1 MTKVLVQTGVEHKYH
16 TIGSPD
22 DPAIVLIAGFGAQ
35 LLSWHDRLCRLLVDK
50 GRLVIRFDN
59 RDCGLST
66 KLDDHPVDLGAIVAA
81 ASNGDLAAVRAIVP
95 YTLHDVADDV
105 VGLLDEL
112 DIQRAHVVDASMG
125 GMVAQLVAIHHS
137 ERTGEAENGQST
149 PDATAAL
156 LGSPPTD
163 RSTYVSVAI
172 AAARV
177 WGSSRYFD
185 PDAAADVAAASFD
198 RCYSPQGTAQQI
210 GALLATGS
218 LADHLRGAGRR
229 PLGHR
234 ARLGRRPDPHRGV
247 GHGLCGPRRPE
258 PEVVNSA
265 AGMVIFPLTF
275 VANTFVPAD
284 NLSDTPADLRR
295 VEPDLG
301 RDTGSPRAV
310 RQHPAG
316 SARARRVGTPARRPL
331 HAHLGGGDHRDLRP
345 PRHPQVHDDGLDAMT
360 PLTTNN
366 EMEHLMKAIV
376 YRQYGSPDDV
386 LELADIDKPVVND
399 NDVLVRVHAAA
410 VNPADWHLVRGEPY
424 IARLQLGL
432 RKPKDTVLGC
442 DVAGQAEV
450 VGKNVSAFQPGDEVF
465 ASSFA
470 HGHGALA
477 EYVRIPDELLALKP
491 ANLSFEQAAAVPLAA
506 LTALQGLRDHGRI
519 APGHKVLII
528 GASGG
533 VGTFAVQIAK
543 AFGAEVTGVCSTRKV
558 DMVRSIGAD
567 QVIDYTQEDFTRSG
581 KRYDL
586 IFQLAGTRS
595 PSDCRRSLTTKGTLV
610 LASGESGGRWIG
622 PVARIIRALLLSPF
636 VSQKMASFTV
646 KPNSKDLQT
655 LKELIESGKVTPV
668 IDRTHPLT
676 EVPEAIRYVEEGH
689 TQGKVVVTL

>member
-1 MTKVLVQTGVEHKYH
+1 MTKVLVQTGVELKYH

-22 DPAIVLIAGFGAQ
+22 DPAVVLIAGFGAQ

-163 RSTYVSVAI
+163 QSTYVSVAI

-247 GHGLCGPRRPE
+247 GHGLCGPRRPK

-275 VANTFVPAD
+275 VANTFVRPTTFPTPLRIFAEWNPISAVTQAARELFGNIPPAA
-284 NLSDTPADLRR
+284 P
-295 VEPDLG
+295 EPGAWALQHG
-301 RDTGSPRAV
+301 VLYTLIWVVAIIAIFAPLAIRKYTTTGS
-310 RQHPAG
+310 
-316 SARARRVGTPARRPL
+316 
-331 HAHLGGGDHRDLRP
+331 
-345 PRHPQVHDDGLDAMT
+345 
-360 PLTTNN
+360 
-366 EMEHLMKAIV
+366 
-376 YRQYGSPDDV
+376 
-386 LELADIDKPVVND
+386 
-399 NDVLVRVHAAA
+399 
-410 VNPADWHLVRGEPY
+410 
-424 IARLQLGL
+424 
-432 RKPKDTVLGC
+432 
-442 DVAGQAEV
+442 
-450 VGKNVSAFQPGDEVF
+450 
-465 ASSFA
+465 
-470 HGHGALA
+470 
-477 EYVRIPDELLALKP
+477 
-491 ANLSFEQAAAVPLAA
+491 
-506 LTALQGLRDHGRI
+506 
-519 APGHKVLII
+519 
-528 GASGG
+528 
-533 VGTFAVQIAK
+533 
-543 AFGAEVTGVCSTRKV
+543 TR
-558 DMVRSIGAD
+558 
-567 QVIDYTQEDFTRSG
+567 
-581 KRYDL
+581 
-586 IFQLAGTRS
+586 
-595 PSDCRRSLTTKGTLV
+595 
-610 LASGESGGRWIG
+610 
-622 PVARIIRALLLSPF
+622 
-636 VSQKMASFTV
+636 
-646 KPNSKDLQT
+646 
-655 LKELIESGKVTPV
+655 
-668 IDRTHPLT
+668 
-676 EVPEAIRYVEEGH
+676 
-689 TQGKVVVTL
+689 